1 MTDFPSYAIGTVSVA
16 NGDVAIVGDGTIW
29 TGVAARAGDTIVI
42 GTSVATIVDVTDDT
56 HLKIDAWPFTSVAA
70 GTSYKIIQNSPLRFV
85 GGQAM
90 ADVSALVARINTQGF
105 VWTLPSGVHSPT
117 GYVAE
122 EGQYIEDT
130 STNERWKMI
139 SGEWVS
145 QGIADPVFSR
155 YDLVFDIPGRPGS
168 GAVVGKWVAP
178 SVVTFRKDL
187 AESRLDADTAAT
199 AESVFSVKK
208 NDVEFATVTVA
219 AVGTTATFTNAAD
232 AAFAAGDV
240 LELVAPNPRDDTL
253 SGIAITLV
261 GFR

>member
-105 VWTLPSGVHSPT
+105 VWTLPSGVHSPA

-155 YDLVFDIPGRPGS
+155 YDIAIDVPGRPSTGTTL
-168 GAVVGKWVAP
+168 GKWVSP
-178 SVVTFRKDL
+178 STVTFRANLD
-187 AESRLDADTAAT
+187 ESVANADTAAT
-199 AESVFSVKK
+199 VETIFSLKK
-208 NDVEFATVTVA
+208 NGTEFATVTFA
-219 AVGTTATFTNAAD
+219 AAGTTATFVCASDAD
-232 AAFAAGDV
+232 FESGDV
-240 LELVAPNPRDDTL
+240 LTLVAPTRDDTL
-253 SGIAITLV
+253 ANIAFTIV